1 MQGAVNIQKLI
12 SVICHVNKLTKK
24 EHTIASTDTENTFHK
39 TQQSFVTKPS
49 KIMNRR

>member
-39 TQQSFVTKPS
+39 TQQSFVIKP
-49 KIMNRR
+49 